1 MASILLTGA
10 SGFVGSHFLPALVEA
25 GHTVHALVRSEAS
38 RDQLLRRLTPAQRER
53 VTTRTGD
60 VTQPVTLVPAIKG
73 IDTVVHLVALPRD
86 WNGGKDLARVN
97 TQGTANVIEAM
108 RTAGVRRLIHQG
120 ALGVSDDPNLHYGS
134 SKARAEKLVARSDL
148 EWTIL
153 KPSLLFGERD
163 GFFNIIAALVRP
175 PLVAVPIPA
184 RQKSRFQPMWVG
196 DVAQVAVQVVDRPE
210 TIGRSFELGGTEQ
223 LTYRE
228 MVEEVIR
235 ATDRRRIIVPMP
247 LPLIKLVARV
257 SELVRLPF
265 PVASDQLRQLG
276 YDNVTTPDAVESEF
290 GFRPRPIRGN
300 LGYLK
305 RGAKDQD
312 PSASA

>member
-10 SGFVGSHFLPALVEA
+10 SGFVGSSFLPALVEA
-25 GHTVHALVRSEAS
+25 GHTVHALVRSDAS
-38 RDQLLRRLTPAQRER
+38 RDLIMRRLAPEQREQ

-60 VTQPVTLVPAIKG
+60 VTVPETLGPAMAG
-73 IDTVVHLVALPRD
+73 VDTVIHLVALPRD
-86 WNGGKDLARVN
+86 WNGGKELLRVN

-108 RTAGVRRLIHQG
+108 RAAGVRRLIHQG
-120 ALGVSDDPNLHYGS
+120 ALGVTDDPALHYGS
-134 SKARAEKLVARSDL
+134 SKARAEKLVSRSDL
-148 EWTIL
+148 DWTIL

-175 PLVAVPIPA
+175 PLLAVPIPA
-184 RQKSRFQPMWVG
+184 RQTSRFQPMWVG
-196 DVAQVAVQVVDRPE
+196 DVARAAVQVVDRPE
-210 TIGRSFELGGTEQ
+210 TIGRSFELGGTDQ

-235 ATDRRRIIVPMP
+235 ATERRRIMVPMP

-257 SELVRLPF
+257 SEMVKLPF
-265 PVASDQLRQLG
+265 PVASDQLRQLA
-276 YDNVTTPDAVESEF
+276 YDNVTAPNAVESEF

-312 PSASA
+312 PAARA

>member
-10 SGFVGSHFLPALVEA
+10 SGFVGSSFLPALVDA
-25 GHTVHALVRSEAS
+25 GHTVHALVRSEAA
-38 RDQLLRRLTPAQRER
+38 RDQILRRLSAAQRQS

-60 VTQPVTLVPAIKG
+60 VTRPETLGPAMEG
-73 IDTVVHLVALPRD
+73 VDTVIHLVALPRD

-108 RTAGVRRLIHQG
+108 RAAGVQRLIHQG
-120 ALGVSDDPNLHYGS
+120 ALGVSDDPSLHYGS
-134 SKARAEKLVARSDL
+134 SKARAEKLVAQSRLD
-148 EWTIL
+148 WTIL

-175 PLVAVPIPA
+175 PLMAVPIPA
-184 RQKSRFQPMWVG
+184 RQKSRFQPFWVG
-196 DVAQVAVQVVDRPE
+196 DLARVVVQVVERPD
-210 TIGRSFELGGTEQ
+210 TIGRSFELGGTDQ

-235 ATDRRRIIVPMP
+235 ATERRRLIVPMP

-257 SELVRLPF
+257 SEIVRLPF

-276 YDNVTTPDAVESEF
+276 YDNVTVPDAVESEF

-312 PSASA
+312 PAAQA

>member
-10 SGFVGSHFLPALVEA
+10 SGFVGSSFLPALLEA
-25 GHTVHALVRSEAS
+25 GHTVHALVRSRES
-38 RDQLLRRLTPAQRER
+38 RDLVLRRLTPAQREN
-53 VTTRTGD
+53 VTTRAGD
-60 VTQPVTLVPAIKG
+60 VTRPETLGPAMAG
-73 IDTVVHLVALPRD
+73 VDTVIHLVALPRD
-86 WNGGKDLARVN
+86 WNGGKELARVN
-97 TQGTANVIEAM
+97 TQGTANVVEAM
-108 RTAGVRRLIHQG
+108 RAAGVRRLIHQS
-120 ALGVSDDPNLHYGS
+120 ALGVSDDPSLHYGS
-134 SKARAEKLVARSDL
+134 SKARAEKLVSRSDL
-148 EWTIL
+148 DWTIL

-175 PLVAVPIPA
+175 PLLAVPIPA

-196 DVAQVAVQVVDRPE
+196 DVARVAVQVVERPD

-235 ATDRRRIIVPMP
+235 ATKRRRVIVPLP

-257 SELVRLPF
+257 SEIVRLPF

-276 YDNVTTPDAVESEF
+276 YDNLTAPDAVESEF
-290 GFRPRPIRGN
+290 GFRPRPMRGN

-312 PSASA
+312 PAA

>member
-10 SGFVGSHFLPALVEA
+10 SGFVGSAFLPALVEA
-25 GHTVHALVRSEAS
+25 GHTVHALVRSDAS
-38 RDQLLRRLTPAQRER
+38 RDLIMRRLTPEQREH

-60 VTQPVTLVPAIKG
+60 VTMPETLGPAMAG
-73 IDTVVHLVALPRD
+73 VDTVIHLVALPRD
-86 WNGGKDLARVN
+86 WNGGKELLRVN
-97 TQGTANVIEAM
+97 TQGTANVVEAM
-108 RTAGVRRLIHQG
+108 RAAGVQRLIHQS
-120 ALGVSDDPNLHYGS
+120 ALGVTDDPALHYGS
-134 SKARAEKLVARSDL
+134 SKARAEILVSRSDL
-148 EWTIL
+148 DWTIL

-175 PLVAVPIPA
+175 PLLAVPIPA

-196 DVAQVAVQVVDRPE
+196 DLARVAVQVVERPE

-235 ATDRRRIIVPMP
+235 ATERRRIIVPMP

-257 SELVRLPF
+257 SEVVRLPF
-265 PVASDQLRQLG
+265 PVASDQLRQLA
-276 YDNVTTPDAVESEF
+276 YDNMTAPDAVESEF
-290 GFRPRPIRGN
+290 GFRPRPMRGN
-300 LGYLK
+300 IGYLK

-312 PSASA
+312 PAARA